1 MSRPLLG
8 AVLIGYDETLA
19 LISSKHYSNPHDHK
33 SMTTVLEI
41 ITLRPFKNYQT
52 LPFTNLMLTKH
63 MLPHMG

>member
-41 ITLRPFKNYQT
+41 ITKI
-52 LPFTNLMLTKH
+52 
-63 MLPHMG
+63 